1 MVEYTIPAAATI
13 VVAVIEAIAARD
25 RKQAKAARE
34 KAMELEQ
41 AREAIMVQ
49 LVQSTN
55 AAIALGEA
63 TARAVQRIPDAHC
76 NGDMH
81 AALEYSSKVKHEMR
95 DTLTKQGIHAVWE

>member
-1 MVEYTIPAAATI
+1 MLGYIIPAASAI

-41 AREAIMVQ
+41 ARETIMVQ

-76 NGDMH
+76 NGDMR
-81 AALEYSSKVKHEMR
+81 AALQYSSKVKHEMR